1 MYYVRLLTR
10 IYTLLSTLHNLSP
23 LPTALPGDGNTFA
36 LKDVDICVPMHSFT
50 SQQPQSD
57 FPETKPDSHTDS
69 NIVKTSKAINQHS
82 TEPDT
87 LSGSSTTTLVRA
99 LTLTLR
105 PSMHLMI
112 TGSNGVGKTAV
123 ARVLA
128 GLWAPGSSSTLVRPT
143 EGADGR
149 PGVFVIPQR
158 SYHPT
163 GSLLSQVIYPQSVS
177 EFTASA
183 KALDELEGL
192 LYAAHLEYL
201 VDREGGWDTVKEW
214 RDVLSGG
221 EKQRVSS
228 RFCIVLKGISLGTCT
243 YSWRWLVFF
252 IIVPS
257 LQF

>member
-1 MYYVRLLTR
+1 V
-10 IYTLLSTLHNLSP
+10 
-23 LPTALPGDGNTFA
+23 
-36 LKDVDICVPMHSFT
+36 CVPRHPLT
-50 SQQPQSD
+50 SQQAQLDSS
-57 FPETKPDSHTDS
+57 ETKPNLQYLTTNSGLE
-69 NIVKTSKAINQHS
+69 SKS
-82 TEPDT
+82 KEPSVDDPDT
-87 LSGSSTTTLVRA
+87 LSGPTTTTTTLVRA

-105 PSMHLMI
+105 PGMHLMI

-128 GLWAPGSSSTLVRPT
+128 GLWAPGSNSTLTRPT

-177 EFTASA
+177 EFTSSVE
-183 KALDELEGL
+183 ALDELGSL
-192 LYAAHLEYL
+192 LYAASLGYL

-221 EKQRVSS
+221 EKQRVSRTS
-228 RFCIVLKGISLGTCT
+228 PFGVGANLVLE
-243 YSWRWLVFF
+243 YSWPWPVCS
-252 IIVPS
+252 IIAPS
-257 LQF
+257 SPF